1 MKPALIAILFSFLF
15 ATQVSA
21 QLTLFSADEVAF
33 GGHDLVSYH
42 EENKAVKG
50 NPVFAY
56 TYKNQWKLV
65 FASQA
70 NLNKFKANPEK
81 YAPTHMGYCSIALVK
96 GDLVKP
102 DYTNFK
108 VQDGDLLFFLTKA
121 FFNGKTLWEKDP
133 INNQKLADEN
143 FAKILADKK

>member
-1 MKPALIAILFSFLF
+1 LFK
-15 ATQVSA
+15 AG
-21 QLTLFSADEVAF
+21 EVAF
-33 GGHDLVSYH
+33 DGHDLVSYH
-42 EENKAVKG
+42 EENKPVKG
-50 NPVFAY
+50 NPAFAY
-56 TYKNQWKLV
+56 TYQDWKLV

-70 NLNKFKANPEK
+70 NLDKFKANPSK
-81 YAPTHMGYCSIALVK
+81 YVPTHKGYCSIALVK

-133 INNQKLADEN
+133 ITNHKLADEN
-143 FAKILADKK
+143 YAKIVNKQN

>member
-1 MKPALIAILFSFLF
+1 M
-15 ATQVSA
+15 
-21 QLTLFSADEVAF
+21 
-33 GGHDLVSYH
+33 SYH

-50 NPVFAY
+50 NPTFVY
-56 TYKNQWKLV
+56 NYNNQWKLV

-81 YAPTHMGYCSIALVK
+81 YVPTHMGYCSIALVK

-143 FAKILADKK
+143 FTKIFSKK